1 MSEAILIAEKLTR
14 RFGALTAVDNVSFAV
29 ERNTITSL
37 IGPNGAGKSTIFN
50 LLTGYL
56 SLSAGR
62 ILFSGQRIDGL
73 PTHRIAE
80 SGVARVFQIARPFR
94 GLSVHDNVRVGALYG
109 RLGARDVRS
118 TVGRA
123 IELAGLADI
132 ASRPAYELSVGQ
144 LRQVELARAIAARP
158 ALLLADEPLAGLNAT
173 ESDIVLATLRML
185 IADGVTILLVEH
197 DMAAV
202 MKISDRIVVLDAG
215 RLIAQG
221 EPDHIARDPRVI
233 EAYLGSQ
240 AA

>member
-1 MSEAILIAEKLTR
+1 LSEAILIAEKLTR

-73 PTHRIAE
+73 PTHRIAQ

-109 RLGARDVRS
+109 RLGARDVPS

>member
-73 PTHRIAE
+73 PTHRIAQ

>member
-1 MSEAILIAEKLTR
+1 LSEAILIAEKLTR

-73 PTHRIAE
+73 PTHRIAQ

>member
-1 MSEAILIAEKLTR
+1 LSEAILIAEKLTR

-37 IGPNGAGKSTIFN
+37 IGPNGDGKSTIFN

-73 PTHRIAE
+73 PTHRIAQ

-94 GLSVHDNVRVGALYG
+94 GLSVRDNVRVGALYG

>member
-1 MSEAILIAEKLTR
+1 LSEAILIAEKLTR

>member
-1 MSEAILIAEKLTR
+1 LSEAILIAEKLTR
-14 RFGALTAVDNVSFAV
+14 RFGALTAVDNVRFAV

-73 PTHRIAE
+73 PTHRIAQ

-109 RLGARDVRS
+109 RHGARDVRS

-123 IELAGLADI
+123 IKLAGLADI

-221 EPDHIARDPRVI
+221 EPDQIARDPRVI